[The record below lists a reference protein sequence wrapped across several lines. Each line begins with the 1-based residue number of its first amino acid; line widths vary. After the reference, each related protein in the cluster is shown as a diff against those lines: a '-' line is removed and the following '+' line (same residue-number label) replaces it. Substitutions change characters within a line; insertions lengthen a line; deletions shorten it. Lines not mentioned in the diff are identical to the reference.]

1 MGVTEMTST
10 GMARR
15 VDDLG
20 RIVLPAEMRRLLGIA
35 PGDEL
40 VISVDG
46 VAIQLTKLEQ
56 RCTFCGGQD
65 QLRAYHEKQVCAT
78 CVLGLAPVPASAVE

>member
-1 MGVTEMTST
+1 MTAMANT

-20 RIVLPAEMRRLLGIA
+20 RIVLPAEMRRLLGIGA
-35 PGDEL
+35 GDEL

-46 VAIQLTKLEQ
+46 AAISLTKLEQ
-56 RCTFCGGQD
+56 RCTFCGGQQD
-65 QLRAYHEKQVCAT
+65 LRSYRDKQVCAT
-78 CVLGLAPVPASAVE
+78 CVEDLAPVRVSRAD